1 MQVMQSYKL
10 KRISY
15 DDFPQ
20 RLKEIPK
27 APKSLQYIGELPDF
41 DEYKFLTVVGSRK
54 ISPYGKRV
62 VQHLISGLSG
72 CRICIVSGLAL
83 GADALAH
90 KAAIDASLPTIAFP
104 GSGLSKKVLYPK
116 THFSLA
122 QDILRNGGALV
133 SEFDFEQSA
142 APWTFPQRNR
152 LMAAISD
159 TTLIIEAQE
168 KSGTLITARL
178 AIEYNREL
186 MVVPGDIFSENF
198 KGSLKFL
205 KLGAHPVLSSDDILD
220 ILQVEK
226 QKNKSANTEALLN
239 LDENEQAILNA
250 LSEPLEKEALL
261 ERVALDYSDFAI
273 AFSRLELKSLIKEE
287 FGKVFKV

>member
-1 MQVMQSYKL
+1 MQSL
-10 KRISY
+10 KIKKMRY
-15 DDFPQ
+15 DEFPQ

-27 APKSLQYIGELPDF
+27 APKSLQYIGNMPDF
-41 DEYKFLTVVGSRK
+41 NEYKFLTVVGSRK
-54 ISPYGKRV
+54 ISSYGKRV
-62 VQHLISGLSG
+62 IEHLIAPLSG
-72 CRICIVSGLAL
+72 YKICIVSGLAL

-90 KAAIDASLPTIAFP
+90 KTAIDASLPTLAFP

-122 QDILRNGGALV
+122 QDILRHGGALI

-159 TTLIIEAQE
+159 ATLIIEAQE

-178 AIEYNREL
+178 AIEYNKEL

-205 KLGAHPVLSSDDILD
+205 KLGAHPVLNSDDILD
-220 ILQVEK
+220 ILKVKK
-226 QKNKSANTEALLN
+226 QKSKKANQETLLH
-239 LDENEQAILNA
+239 LDENEIKILNA
-250 LSEPLEKEALL
+250 LDEPADKEVLLEKSKL
-261 ERVALDYSDFAI
+261 DFAEFSI
-273 AFSRLELKSLIKEE
+273 AFSKLELKSLIKEE
-287 FGKVFKV
+287 LGKVFRI